1 MLGVHASAQAIIHF
15 GKIARK
21 HNLTGVCLESLSR
34 IYTIASV
41 PIVDCF
47 QKIRQQVKCYVQ
59 TAATLGKN
67 ELQEGLDIIESTK
80 LKYFTKEM
88 TAEFYALK
96 GRPYFV
102 NLDGNLP
109 GSGCQ

>member
-1 MLGVHASAQAIIHF
+1 
-15 GKIARK
+15 
-21 HNLTGVCLESLSR
+21 
-34 IYTIASV
+34 
-41 PIVDCF
+41 
-47 QKIRQQVKCYVQ
+47 VQ

-96 GRPYFV
+96 GGFS
-102 NLDGNLP
+102 
-109 GSGCQ
+109 GSQTRVARFFIPKNIPNYHKIYQMIVKYTKMAVK